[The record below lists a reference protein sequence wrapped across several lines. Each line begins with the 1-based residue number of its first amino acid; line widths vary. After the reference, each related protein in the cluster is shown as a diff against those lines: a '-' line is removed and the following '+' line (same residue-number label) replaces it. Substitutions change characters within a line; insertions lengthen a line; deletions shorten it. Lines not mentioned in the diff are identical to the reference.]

1 MSNKSLGQ
9 LIRKLRK
16 EKGFSLRKL
25 AEKVDVS
32 YVNIAHIENGRSGAS
47 RKVIKKLAEALD
59 YDADKLLA
67 AADEIGE
74 TTKSILKQLS
84 KALDYDLDKLLAVGN
99 NVGEDIEKIITK
111 KPDVVPEFLRT
122 AKNLTK
128 EEWKQLTDQV
138 KEMKRKK

>member
-1 MSNKSLGQ
+1 MNKITFGL

-16 EKGFSLRKL
+16 AKRLTLREL
-25 AEKVDVS
+25 ADFVDVS

-74 TTKSILKQLS
+74 
-84 KALDYDLDKLLAVGN
+84 DV
-99 NVGEDIEKIITK
+99 EKIIRK
-111 KPDVVPEFLRT
+111 IPSAVPDFLRT

-128 EEWKQLTDQV
+128 DEWKTLTDQI
-138 KEMKRKK
+138 KEMNNKKDIENGKK